1 MIICDVKILVV
12 NTICV
17 QWGNNIKS
25 LIWGLLIFLLD
36 LLRVLDYCFLKE
48 ASVTV
53 KCEMT
58 PVLLIWHGSSK
69 QNFLA
74 CTFCFANKYQ
84 ATNTFFDSSFFQSEY
99 VCVQIIERPKDIVMR
114 ISCCLHWRTMYKVK
128 RSIMVH
134 KLMILV

>member
-25 LIWGLLIFLLD
+25 LIWGLLIFLLI
-36 LLRVLDYCFLKE
+36 LLRVLDCCFLKE

-53 KCEMT
+53 KCEVT
-58 PVLLIWHGSSK
+58 PVILIWHGSSK

-74 CTFCFANKYQ
+74 CTFCFANKYH
-84 ATNTFFDSSFFQSEY
+84 ATNTFFDSTFFQSEY
-99 VCVQIIERPKDIVMR
+99 ECIQIIKRPKEIVMR
-114 ISCCLHWRTMYKVK
+114 ISFCLHLRNKVK